1 MRAHAGGGQPDPG
14 SASEEVC
21 SPPRSTIVIQ
31 KKFVGAVRGPQLFK
45 ERDTGAVRGPDLLF
59 TSKPSYEGEG
69 RAGASVYTDPRADPG
84 ASAAATG
91 AAVTVNEAAMEEWAT
106 ASAAREFDSTKPGA
120 SALGGELTEDDHDHD
135 SKKMWEK
142 AFLFGIA
149 IKLDHGR
156 GERAHAGG
164 GQPDPGSAPEEVCS
178 PPRSTIIIQKKFVGT
193 CIRRLTIKASAP
205 TLPLVYANPDHR
217 KAGRKGAGRAG
228 A

>member
-1 MRAHAGGGQPDPG
+1 MLARMVACLTAIGKGKTLN
-14 SASEEVC
+14 
-21 SPPRSTIVIQ
+21 R
-31 KKFVGAVRGPQLFK
+31 
-45 ERDTGAVRGPDLLF
+45 
-59 TSKPSYEGEG
+59 KPSYEGEG

-164 GQPDPGSAPEEVCS
+164 GQPDPGSASGEVCS
-178 PPRSTIIIQKKFVGT
+178 PPRSTIIIQRSSLALASAASQSRR
-193 CIRRLTIKASAP
+193 RRLRSRSS
-205 TLPLVYANPDHR
+205 TLIRTTAR
-217 KAGRKGAGRAG
+217 RAGRAPAARARKRTTFVATRG
-228 A
+228 GGSMTKR

>member
-1 MRAHAGGGQPDPG
+1 M
-14 SASEEVC
+14 
-21 SPPRSTIVIQ
+21 
-31 KKFVGAVRGPQLFK
+31 
-45 ERDTGAVRGPDLLF
+45 
-59 TSKPSYEGEG
+59 
-69 RAGASVYTDPRADPG
+69 
-84 ASAAATG
+84 
-91 AAVTVNEAAMEEWAT
+91 TVNNAAMEEWAT

-135 SKKMWEK
+135 FKKMWEK

-164 GQPDPGSAPEEVCS
+164 GQPDPGSASEEVCS